1 MTAQNLIVV
10 IGATGGQGGSVVDTF
25 LNEPNW
31 RVRGITRNSSSRK
44 AEALKR
50 RGVEVVQANLDDPA
64 SLVPAFEGANA
75 IFLVSDFWAIYNE
88 LAGRPNAHPGKSL
101 NEQAKERETQQLN
114 NAIDVAAELPSLS
127 RLVISSLPHAAKLT
141 AGKYTHIYHYE
152 SKADAEDYAKEKY
165 PDLWSKTSVFK
176 GGFFLSNFT
185 DHPMSQPTK
194 AEDGSVQFVS
204 NLNPDAKFP
213 FIAQDE
219 DTGPIV
225 KALINEAPGKSVMGW
240 REWLTL
246 REVVD
251 TFNEVTGY
259 KAKTVQLPMGQF
271 AFDCPPDL
279 QPELLENWAFANEYG
294 LEGRND
300 PDIVHPKDLDSP
312 PELGTVADWLKKQ
325 DWAKVIPKTKATREG
340 FAQLLP
346 GSYDFQ
352 GISVPSH
359 VAEQPFSDEETLLGA
374 TNRARNAQK
383 ELPDANFWV
392 GIEGGVEP
400 RDGSIF
406 NFAWIVVI
414 GKDGKLGRARTA
426 GYFLPEKTCEL
437 LRQGVELGHAD
448 DQIFGQTNSKNKK
461 GSVGILTDGVV
472 DRADF
477 YTQAV
482 ILALI
487 PFKNASLTF

>member
-1 MTAQNLIVV
+1 MSHALNLYHYLFLLIPRLHLSQDILQQDFNFSYSETMATPQKIVV
-10 IGATGGQGGSVVDTF
+10 IAS
-25 LNEPNW
+25 
-31 RVRGITRNSSSRK
+31 NS
-44 AEALKR
+44 
-50 RGVEVVQANLDDPA
+50 
-64 SLVPAFEGANA
+64 
-75 IFLVSDFWAIYNE
+75 
-88 LAGRPNAHPGKSL
+88 
-101 NEQAKERETQQLN
+101 
-114 NAIDVAAELPSLS
+114 
-127 RLVISSLPHAAKLT
+127 
-141 AGKYTHIYHYE
+141 
-152 SKADAEDYAKEKY
+152 
-165 PDLWSKTSVFK
+165 
-176 GGFFLSNFT
+176 
-185 DHPMSQPTK
+185 
-194 AEDGSVQFVS
+194 
-204 NLNPDAKFP
+204 
-213 FIAQDE
+213 
-219 DTGPIV
+219 
-225 KALINEAPGKSVMGW
+225 
-240 REWLTL
+240 
-246 REVVD
+246 
-251 TFNEVTGY
+251 
-259 KAKTVQLPMGQF
+259 
-271 AFDCPPDL
+271 
-279 QPELLENWAFANEYG
+279 
-294 LEGRND
+294 
-300 PDIVHPKDLDSP
+300 
-312 PELGTVADWLKKQ
+312 
-325 DWAKVIPKTKATREG
+325 IPKTKATREG